1 VLFSAC
7 WSHVHP
13 GLSPKR
19 SRRIAIG
26 EQHHDY
32 WDGFYAGAV
41 SARVPDQPSAFARWV
56 DDRLA
61 PGHEVV
67 ELGFGTG
74 RDSVFFARQGHSV
87 RGYDFAESAVAHVRR
102 QAEEQ
107 ALTGRFDVLDLY
119 DDAQV
124 SRVAAS
130 LPPTAAPRAVYA
142 RFLVHSLEDAGRANL
157 IRLSAAVLGGSGGEL
172 FLEFRTGKDLGHEHL
187 FGDDHFRVFIDPA
200 TVEQEIEAAG
210 GEVSHHEE
218 GCGLA
223 VYKTED
229 PHVARL
235 VAHFPAAGAAEV
247 RP

>member
-1 VLFSAC
+1 M
-7 WSHVHP
+7 
-13 GLSPKR
+13 
-19 SRRIAIG
+19 AIG
-26 EQHHDY
+26 GQHHDY
-32 WDGFYAGAV
+32 WDGFYAGTV
-41 SARVPDQPSAFARWV
+41 SASVPAQPSAFARWV
-56 DDRLA
+56 DDQLP
-61 PGHEVV
+61 PGREVV
-67 ELGFGTG
+67 ELGFGTA
-74 RDSVFFARQGHSV
+74 RDTLFFARQGRPV
-87 RGYDFAESAVAHVRR
+87 RGYDFAESAVEHARR
-102 QAEEQ
+102 QAGGQ
-107 ALTGRFDVLDLY
+107 ALTGHFEVLDLY

-124 SRVAAS
+124 SRVAAELS
-130 LPPTAAPRAVYA
+130 SADGPLGVYG

-157 IRLSAAVLGGSGGEL
+157 IRFSAAVLGASGGEL

-210 GEVSHHEE
+210 GVVSHREE

-235 VAHFPAAGAAEV
+235 VAHFPAGGAAEV